1 MRITRIIIATT
12 LLGSAGIA
20 AADSGETADAAYA
33 RGQSAYHAGRVH
45 EACDAF
51 AASDKLS
58 PRAATEEMLATCYE
72 QDGKLLAAAR
82 VYRALADKDTNGEQ
96 KKQRVAKAAKL
107 EAKAPKL
114 RFAINPVP
122 PGLIVKVDGV
132 EVSSTEDV
140 PVDVGPHEV
149 IATAPGYAGH
159 ATAAV
164 DRDRAIYDV
173 IVRMEPR
180 AEAPAPAAE
189 PAPAAAPAP
198 ALEAPEAAPAA
209 AASPPPMAMAMTDEP
224 SHGDHRRR
232 NGIIAGSIGAAALI
246 TSAVMYGLAQ
256 SKFDDEHSL
265 CPDSKCANNA
275 DLAKANSQLSDA
287 RTYRDIGIGTSI
299 GAGILLAAGGY
310 LLFAPHKDESHVS
323 VNVGHDGAGVAYTFG
338 F

>member
-1 MRITRIIIATT
+1 MRIRNIIIATT
-12 LLGSAGIA
+12 MLGSAGIA
-20 AADSGETADAAYA
+20 AADSGETADSAFA
-33 RGQSAYHAGRVH
+33 RGQSAYKAGHVH

-58 PRAATEEMLATCYE
+58 PRPATEEMLATCYE
-72 QDGKLLAAAR
+72 QDGKLLAAAHM
-82 VYRALADKDTNGEQ
+82 YRELADKDPGQ
-96 KKQRVAKAAKL
+96 RKQRTEKAAKL

-132 EVSSTEDV
+132 EVSSTADV

-173 IVRMEPR
+173 IVRMEPH
-180 AEAPAPAAE
+180 ADAPAPAAE
-189 PAPAAAPAP
+189 PTPAPAPMAAPPTEAPASESAAAPAP
-198 ALEAPEAAPAA
+198 
-209 AASPPPMAMAMTDEP
+209 MAMPMTDEP
-224 SHGDHRRR
+224 AHADHRRR
-232 NGIIAGSIGAAALI
+232 NGIIAGSVGAAALI

-287 RTYRDIGIGTSI
+287 RTYRNIGIGTSI
-299 GAGILLAAGGY
+299 GGGLLLIAGGY
-310 LLFAPHKDESHVS
+310 LLLTPHKDESHVS
-323 VNVGHDGAGVAYTFG
+323 LNVSHDGAAFAYTFG

>member
-1 MRITRIIIATT
+1 MRITNIIIATT

-20 AADSGETADAAYA
+20 AADSGETAEAAYA

-51 AASDKLS
+51 AASDRLS
-58 PRAATEEMLATCYE
+58 PRAETEEMLATCYA
-72 QDGKLLAAAR
+72 QDDKLLAAAR
-82 VYRALADKDTNGEQ
+82 VYRSLADKDPG
-96 KKQRVAKAAKL
+96 QRKLRTDKAAKL

-132 EVSSTEDV
+132 EVSSTSDV

-159 ATAAV
+159 ANAAV

-173 IVRMEPR
+173 IIRMEPR
-180 AEAPAPAAE
+180 ADAPAAAAE
-189 PAPAAAPAP
+189 PAPAPAPAP
-198 ALEAPEAAPAA
+198 APNVETSAAAPASA
-209 AASPPPMAMAMTDEP
+209 PMAPMAMTMTDEP
-224 SHGDHRRR
+224 AHADHRRR
-232 NGIIAGSIGAAALI
+232 NGIIAGAAGAAVLI

-265 CPDSKCANNA
+265 CPDSQCANNG
-275 DLAKANSQLSDA
+275 DLAKANSLLSDA
-287 RTYRDIGIGTSI
+287 RAYRAVGIGTSI
-299 GAGILLAAGGY
+299 GGGLLVAAGAY
-310 LLFAPHKDESHVS
+310 LLLTPNKDESHVTFD
-323 VNVGHDGAGVAYTFG
+323 VGHAGAGVAYTFG